1 MALTFEFQEVAH
13 LVNIKVIGVGGAG
26 CNAINNMIENA
37 MQGVEFI
44 AANTDA
50 QVLKLARASNVVQ
63 LGADLTRGF
72 GAGCNP
78 EIGRQAAEEDRDHI
92 ADLIS
97 GADLL
102 FITAGMGGG
111 TGTGAAPVIA
121 QVAREKGILTVG
133 VVTKPGIDE
142 GSRQKVAQVGIDEL
156 AKYVDSLIVVSNQKL
171 EEVLGE
177 DVTIDEAFR
186 AADDVLRN
194 AVGSIVEIINYPG
207 LINVDFA
214 DVKTVMRE
222 MGMAMMGT
230 AVAEG
235 ADRAVLATE
244 EAIRCPLLDNIS
256 FKGARGVLV
265 NFSASRATL
274 KKSEIRQSLE
284 IINAHVS
291 EDAQVK
297 HGVVYDESLGD
308 QIRITLIA
316 TGLGAKET
324 SKPQLSVVQ
333 GQAQQARTGTDNLGF
348 NAEDYEK
355 PAIWRTRR
363 GGSLGAGEAT
373 QSAARPALNN
383 IDMDI
388 PAFLRRQ
395 AD

>member
-1 MALTFEFQEVAH
+1 MALTIEVPEVSH
-13 LVNIKVIGVGGAG
+13 HVNIKVIGVGGAG
-26 CNAINNMIENA
+26 CNAINNMIEHQL
-37 MQGVEFI
+37 QGVEFI
-44 AANTDA
+44 SSNTDA
-50 QVLKLARASNVVQ
+50 QVLKLSKADNVVQ
-63 LGADLTRGF
+63 LGVQLTKGF

-78 EIGRQAAEEDRDHI
+78 EIGRQAAEEDREHI
-92 ADLIS
+92 SELIA

-133 VVTKPGIDE
+133 VVTKPGLDE
-142 GSRQKVAQVGIDEL
+142 GGRQKVAQTGIDEL
-156 AKYVDSLIVVSNQKL
+156 SRYVDSLIVVSNQKL
-171 EEVLGE
+171 EEVLGD

-186 AADDVLRN
+186 AADNVLRN

-222 MGMAMMGT
+222 MGMAMMGSAHAT
-230 AVAEG
+230 G
-235 ADRAVLATE
+235 PDRAIRATE

-265 NFSASRATL
+265 NFSTAPGKL
-274 KKSEIRQSLE
+274 KKSETRQALE
-284 IINAHVS
+284 IIESHVA
-291 EDAQVK
+291 DGALVK
-297 HGVVYDESLGD
+297 HGVVYDPTLAED
-308 QIRITLIA
+308 EIRVTLVA
-316 TGLGAKET
+316 TGLGGGSKDMN
-324 SKPQLSVVQ
+324 KPQLSVVSS
-333 GQAQQARTGTDNLGF
+333 QALKTGTDNAGYDD
-348 NAEDYEK
+348 AYDT
-355 PAIWRTRR
+355 PAIWRNNRR
-363 GGSLGAGEAT
+363 SAA
-373 QSAARPALNN
+373 SDAPAARPAMSN

>member
-1 MALTFEFQEVAH
+1 MALTIEVQEVAH

-26 CNAINNMIENA
+26 CNAINNMIEHR
-37 MQGVEFI
+37 MQGVDFI
-44 AANTDA
+44 SANTDA
-50 QVLKLARASNVVQ
+50 QVLKLSRAENVVQ
-63 LGADLTRGF
+63 LGAELTRGF

-78 EIGRQAAEEDRDHI
+78 DIGRQAAEEDRERLGE
-92 ADLIS
+92 LIEGS
-97 GADLL
+97 DLL

-133 VVTKPGIDE
+133 VVTKPGLDE
-142 GSRQKVAQVGIDEL
+142 GARQKVAQAGIDEL
-156 AKYVDSLIVVSNQKL
+156 ARYVDSLIVVSNEKL

-177 DVTIDEAFR
+177 DVTVDEAFR

-194 AVGSIVEIINYPG
+194 AVGSIVEIIHYPG

-222 MGMAMMGT
+222 MGMAMMGS
-230 AVAEG
+230 AIASG
-235 ADRAVLATE
+235 ASRAVEATE

-274 KKSEIRQSLE
+274 KKSEIRQALE
-284 IINAHVS
+284 IINQHVAD
-291 EDAQVK
+291 DAQIK

-308 QIRITLIA
+308 ALRITLIA
-316 TGLGAKET
+316 TGLGAKENA
-324 SKPQLSVVQ
+324 KPSLSVIQ
-333 GQAQQARTGTDNLGF
+333 SESRKTGTDGF
-348 NAEDYEK
+348 NAEDYDT
-355 PAIWRTRR
+355 PAIWRSRR
-363 GGSLGAGEAT
+363 GGEGAA
-373 QSAARPALNN
+373 SNARPALNN

>member
-1 MALTFEFQEVAH
+1 MALTIEVQEVAH

-26 CNAINNMIENA
+26 CNAINNMIDHS

-44 AANTDA
+44 SANTDA
-50 QVLKLARASNVVQ
+50 QVLKLSRAQNVVQ
-63 LGADLTRGF
+63 LGAELTRGF

-78 EIGRQAAEEDRDHI
+78 DIGRQAAEEDRERI
-92 ADLIS
+92 ADLID

-102 FITAGMGGG
+102 FVTAGMGGG

-133 VVTKPGIDE
+133 VVTKPGLDE
-142 GSRQKVAQVGIDEL
+142 GARQKVAQAGIDEL
-156 AKYVDSLIVVSNQKL
+156 GRYVDSLIVVSNEKL

-186 AADDVLRN
+186 AADDILRN
-194 AVGSIVEIINYPG
+194 AVGSIVEIIHYPG

-222 MGMAMMGT
+222 MGMAMMGSAHASGT
-230 AVAEG
+230 
-235 ADRAVLATE
+235 DRAVTATE

-274 KKSEIRQSLE
+274 KKSEVRQALE
-284 IINAHVS
+284 IINQHVAD
-291 EDAQVK
+291 DAQVK

-308 QIRITLIA
+308 ELRITLIA
-316 TGLGAKET
+316 TGLGAKENA
-324 SKPQLSVVQ
+324 KPSLSVIQ
-333 GQAQQARTGTDNLGF
+333 SESRKTGTDNF
-348 NAEDYEK
+348 NAEDYDT
-355 PAIWRTRR
+355 PAIWRSRR
-363 GGSLGAGEAT
+363 GGGASAE
-373 QSAARPALNN
+373 QSGGARPAHNN

>member
-1 MALTFEFQEVAH
+1 MALTIEVQEVAH
-13 LVNIKVIGVGGAG
+13 HVNIKVIGVGGAG
-26 CNAINNMIENA
+26 CNAINNMIEHA
-37 MQGVEFI
+37 MSGVQFI
-44 AANTDA
+44 SANTDA
-50 QVLKLARASNVVQ
+50 QVLKLSKAQDVVQ
-63 LGADLTRGF
+63 LGHDLTKGF

-78 EIGRQAAEEDRDHI
+78 DIGRAAAEEDREHI
-92 ADLIS
+92 SDLIN

-133 VVTKPGIDE
+133 VVTKPGLDE
-142 GSRQKVAQVGIDEL
+142 GNRQKVAQQGIDEL
-156 AKYVDSLIVVSNQKL
+156 SRYVDSLIVVSNQKL

-222 MGMAMMGT
+222 MGMAMMGS
-230 AVAEG
+230 ALASG
-235 ADRAVLATE
+235 SDRAVVATE
-244 EAIRCPLLDNIS
+244 EAIRCPLLDNIN

-265 NFSASRATL
+265 NFSASRGTL
-274 KKSEIRQSLE
+274 KKSEIRQALE
-284 IINAHVS
+284 IIEAGVA
-291 EDAQVK
+291 DGALVK

-308 QIRITLIA
+308 EIRVTLVA
-316 TGLGAKET
+316 TGLNGKG
-324 SKPQLSVVQ
+324 KPELSVVPT
-333 GQAQQARTGTDNLGF
+333 QALKTGTDHAVGF
-348 NAEDYEK
+348 NAEDYDT
-355 PAIWRTRR
+355 PAIWRSRR
-363 GGSLGAGEAT
+363 GAAPAAEP
-373 QSAARPALNN
+373 AARPAVSN

>member
-1 MALTFEFQEVAH
+1 MALTIEVPEVSH
-13 LVNIKVIGVGGAG
+13 HVNIKVIGVGGAG
-26 CNAINNMIENA
+26 CNAINNMIEHH

-44 AANTDA
+44 SSNTDA
-50 QVLKLARASNVVQ
+50 QVLKLSKADNVVQ
-63 LGADLTRGF
+63 LGAELTKGF

-78 EIGRQAAEEDRDHI
+78 DIGRQAAEEDREHI
-92 ADLIS
+92 AELIS

-133 VVTKPGIDE
+133 VVTKPGLDE
-142 GSRQKVAQVGIDEL
+142 GGRQKVAQAGIDEL
-156 AKYVDSLIVVSNQKL
+156 SRYVDSLIVVSNQKL
-171 EEVLGE
+171 EEVLGD

-194 AVGSIVEIINYPG
+194 AVGSIVEIIQYPG
-207 LINVDFA
+207 FINVDFA

-222 MGMAMMGT
+222 MGMAMMGSAYAT
-230 AVAEG
+230 G
-235 ADRAVLATE
+235 PDRAIRATE
-244 EAIRCPLLDNIS
+244 DAIRSPLLDNIS

-265 NFSASRATL
+265 NFSASRASL
-274 KKSEIRQSLE
+274 KKSETRQALE
-284 IINAHVS
+284 IIEAHVA
-291 EDAQVK
+291 EGALVK

-308 QIRITLIA
+308 EIRVTLVA
-316 TGLGAKET
+316 TGLGGGRDMN
-324 SKPQLSVVQ
+324 KPQLSVVSSQ
-333 GQAQQARTGTDNLGF
+333 TMKTGTDNVGYDDAL
-348 NAEDYEK
+348 DT
-355 PAIWRTRR
+355 PAIWRNNRR
-363 GGSLGAGEAT
+363 NTAPEAA
-373 QSAARPALNN
+373 SARPAMSN

>member
-1 MALTFEFQEVAH
+1 MALLIEVPEVSH
-13 LVNIKVIGVGGAG
+13 HVNIKVIGVGGAG
-26 CNAINNMIENA
+26 CNAINNMIEHA
-37 MQGVEFI
+37 MQSHGVDFI
-44 AANTDA
+44 SANTDA
-50 QVLKLARASNVVQ
+50 QVLKQSKADNVVQ
-63 LGADLTRGF
+63 LGAELTKGF

-78 EIGRQAAEEDRDHI
+78 EIGRQAAEEDRERI
-92 ADLIS
+92 AELIS

-133 VVTKPGIDE
+133 VVTKPGLDE
-142 GSRQKVAQVGIDEL
+142 GGRQKVAQSGIDEL
-156 AKYVDSLIVVSNQKL
+156 ARYVDSLIVVSNQKL
-171 EEVLGE
+171 EEVLGD

-194 AVGSIVEIINYPG
+194 AVGSIVEIIQYPG

-222 MGMAMMGT
+222 MGMAMMGSAHAT
-230 AVAEG
+230 G
-235 ADRAVLATE
+235 PDRAIRATE

-265 NFSASRATL
+265 NFSTAPGKL
-274 KKSEIRQSLE
+274 KKSETRQALE
-284 IINAHVS
+284 IIESHVA
-291 EDAQVK
+291 DGALVK
-297 HGVVYDESLGD
+297 HGVVYDEALGED
-308 QIRITLIA
+308 EIRVTLVA
-316 TGLGAKET
+316 TGLGGKAIST
-324 SKPQLSVVQ
+324 PSLTVVSSQ
-333 GQAQQARTGTDNLGF
+333 SLKTGTDNV
-348 NAEDYEK
+348 AYEDAYDT
-355 PAIWRTRR
+355 PAIWRNNR
-363 GGSLGAGEAT
+363 GNRAPEA
-373 QSAARPALNN
+373 AARPAMSN

>member
-1 MALTFEFQEVAH
+1 MALTIEVQEVAH
-13 LVNIKVIGVGGAG
+13 HVNIKVIGVGGAG
-26 CNAINNMIENA
+26 CNAINNMIEHA
-37 MQGVEFI
+37 MSGVQFI
-44 AANTDA
+44 SANTDA
-50 QVLKLARASNVVQ
+50 QVLKLSKAQDVVQ
-63 LGADLTRGF
+63 LGHELTKGF

-78 EIGRQAAEEDRDHI
+78 DIGRAAAEEDREHI
-92 ADLIS
+92 ADLIN

-133 VVTKPGIDE
+133 VVTKPGLDE
-142 GSRQKVAQVGIDEL
+142 GNRQKVAQQGIDEL
-156 AKYVDSLIVVSNQKL
+156 SRYVDSLIVVSNQKL

-222 MGMAMMGT
+222 MGMAMMGS
-230 AVAEG
+230 AHASG
-235 ADRAVLATE
+235 SDRAVMATE

-265 NFSASRATL
+265 NFSASRNTL
-274 KKSEIRQSLE
+274 KKSEIRQALE
-284 IINAHVS
+284 IIEAGVA
-291 EDAQVK
+291 DGALVK

-308 QIRITLIA
+308 EIRVTLVA
-316 TGLGAKET
+316 TGLN
-324 SKPQLSVVQ
+324 SKGKPELSVVQ
-333 GQAQQARTGTDNLGF
+333 TQSLKTGTDNAGF
-348 NAEDYEK
+348 NAEDYDT
-355 PAIWRTRR
+355 PAIWRSRR
-363 GGSLGAGEAT
+363 GAGAQAEP
-373 QSAARPALNN
+373 AARPAVSN

>member
-1 MALTFEFQEVAH
+1 MALTIEVPEVSH
-13 LVNIKVIGVGGAG
+13 HVNIKVIGVGGAG
-26 CNAINNMIENA
+26 CNAINNMIEHH
-37 MQGVEFI
+37 MQGVDFI
-44 AANTDA
+44 SSNTDA
-50 QVLKLARASNVVQ
+50 QVLKLSKADNVIQ
-63 LGADLTRGF
+63 LGAELTRGF

-78 EIGRQAAEEDRDHI
+78 DIGRQAAEEDREHI

-133 VVTKPGIDE
+133 VVTKPGLDE
-142 GSRQKVAQVGIDEL
+142 GGRQKVAQAGIDEL
-156 AKYVDSLIVVSNQKL
+156 SRYVDSLIVVSNQKL
-171 EEVLGE
+171 EEVLGD

-194 AVGSIVEIINYPG
+194 AVGSIVEIIHYPG

-214 DVKTVMRE
+214 DVRTVMRE
-222 MGMAMMGT
+222 MGMAMMGS
-230 AVAEG
+230 ANASG
-235 ADRAVLATE
+235 PDRAIRATE

-265 NFSASRATL
+265 NFSTAPGKL
-274 KKSEIRQSLE
+274 KKSETRQALE
-284 IINAHVS
+284 IIEAHVA
-291 EDAQVK
+291 DGALVK
-297 HGVVYDESLGD
+297 HGVVYDPALGD
-308 QIRITLIA
+308 DEIRVTLVA
-316 TGLGAKET
+316 TGLGGGKDMN
-324 SKPQLSVVQ
+324 KPQLSVVSSQ
-333 GQAQQARTGTDNLGF
+333 SLKTGTDN
-348 NAEDYEK
+348 AAYDTDAYDT
-355 PAIWRTRR
+355 PAIWRNNRR
-363 GGSLGAGEAT
+363 NPAPEAAAG
-373 QSAARPALNN
+373 RPVMSN